1 MTIDAAIRDLVRDVV
16 RDVVRE
22 EMVAL
27 SNRCADSETDAPSE
41 YLSAKTAAAIVDVNE
56 ETVRVWV
63 RRGALP
69 AYWAGRLLRIKR
81 ADLDRFMATG
91 GDGEDFDVEEA
102 AMRILGA
109 KA

>member
-1 MTIDAAIRDLVRDVV
+1 VTIDAAIRELVRDVV

-27 SNRCADSETDAPSE
+27 STRCNDGETDAPSD
-41 YLSAKTAAAIVDVNE
+41 YVSAKTAAAIADVNE
-56 ETVRVWV
+56 ETIRVWV

-91 GDGEDFDVEEA
+91 GDGEDVDVEEA
-102 AMRILGA
+102 ARRILG